1 MWYDW
6 GNVPINST
14 TPQPVSNPSTSVLC
28 AEIDS
33 TQLGTVNLAPNQA
46 KNVRV
51 TWLIGS
57 DTNVTWQLETCTSTA
72 LSAGVDI
79 LFVKTPANQSGQY
92 VTNHQLLANYRIRAR
107 MQASVAA
114 GNTVATIQAE
124 PVT

>member
-1 MWYDW
+1 MWYAD

-14 TPQPVSNPSTSVLC
+14 TPQPVTNPSTSVLC

-33 TQLGTVNLAPNQA
+33 TQLGTFSMVTGQA

-57 DTNVTWQLETCTSTA
+57 DTNVTWQCETASSTA
-72 LSAGVDI
+72 LGAGVDI
-79 LFVKTPANQSGQY
+79 MFIKTPAGQSGQY
-92 VTNHQLLANYRIRAR
+92 VTNHQLLKDYRIRAR
-107 MQASVAA
+107 MQTAVGGSV
-114 GNTVATIQAE
+114 TVATIQAE